1 MKYDGDMF
9 ECDRC
14 GAKEFLTP
22 DAPARADWMDVE
34 RVTMDMQTKTVLLCP
49 TCYTAYKTLVTTQD
63 REFNTYMSEGAPKK

>member
-22 DAPARADWMDVE
+22 DAPARADWMEVE
-34 RVTMDMQTKTVLLCP
+34 RVTMDMQTKKVLLCP
-49 TCYTAYKTLVTTQD
+49 TCFPEYKTLVTTQD
-63 REFNTYMSEGAPKK
+63 REFNTFMVKGAPKK